1 MKDQLLQI
9 ETKFWR
15 MSLSFNFVFL
25 RCRTEDFQRTAQEQ
39 LFKYLLLSWTLVPD
53 RSAKL
58 HVRGLCHQDICFPA
72 FLKLIFIIYF
82 SLKVPLFWPLWLLV
96 CKLMLFYFSLFFFFN
111 SRKPQKFTWHWA
123 HSSSSLMGTGRIFWE
138 NYDFSIAFNISR
150 TQWPFPYIEWHI
162 SKAKDSPLV

>member
-1 MKDQLLQI
+1 
-9 ETKFWR
+9 

-25 RCRTEDFQRTAQEQ
+25 RCKTEDFQRTTQEQ

-96 CKLMLFYFSLFFFFN
+96 CKFMLFHFSLFFSLTIENPRN
-111 SRKPQKFTWHWA
+111 SHGIEHRVQAHLWA
-123 HSSSSLMGTGRIFWE
+123 QGESFEKIM
-138 NYDFSIAFNISR
+138 IS
-150 TQWPFPYIEWHI
+150 
-162 SKAKDSPLV
+162 A

>member
-1 MKDQLLQI
+1 
-9 ETKFWR
+9 

-82 SLKVPLFWPLWLLV
+82 LLNFPYFGPCGYWFASLCSFISPYF
-96 CKLMLFYFSLFFFFN
+96 FSLTLENPRN
-111 SRKPQKFTWHWA
+111 SHGIEHTVQAHLWA
-123 HSSSSLMGTGRIFWE
+123 QGESFEKIT
-138 NYDFSIAFNISR
+138 IS
-150 TQWPFPYIEWHI
+150 
-162 SKAKDSPLV
+162 A